1 MNGEKEKEKEEGR
14 KASRATSNPNTKKNH
29 LFVVISHTLIIGVTW
44 KYQGRVVHKPASKRC
59 VGGMVVLCRVDEK
72 PLER

>member
-14 KASRATSNPNTKKNH
+14 KASRATSNPNNH
-29 LFVVISHTLIIGVTW
+29 LFAVAHT
-44 KYQGRVVHKPASKRC
+44 PSSKRC

-72 PLER
+72 PLEQRQVVFPSHPNC